1 MFVLMVAMKR
11 DDVRNHL
18 LEQTRLKVKLRVVV
32 LDMLFEIMSYTGG
45 KRKNTKLDMGW
56 EK

>member
-45 KRKNTKLDMGW
+45 KRKNTKLDMG
-56 EK
+56 